1 MSIIFTMYLYSY
13 SGPTP
18 TLRKKK
24 SHIAWTKEEKDA
36 IFKHLGGFIKK
47 KIEYQENVNM
57 TTV

>member
-1 MSIIFTMYLYSY
+1 MYLYSY

-47 KIEYQENVNM
+47 KIEYQENVNV